1 MELISSITPVVISL
15 VVKWYFE
22 MHVKELGSLFGNRP
36 VEEKVMHC
44 VKQMYLSYKLLG
56 YILNFALKYLQVN
69 RMCLISNDQ
78 FLRSCTDTRIY
89 IKVCCREA

>member
-44 VKQMYLSYKLLG
+44 VIQMYLFLQVIGVYFKLCTKISTG
-56 YILNFALKYLQVN
+56 QPHVLNFK
-69 RMCLISNDQ
+69 
-78 FLRSCTDTRIY
+78 
-89 IKVCCREA
+89 